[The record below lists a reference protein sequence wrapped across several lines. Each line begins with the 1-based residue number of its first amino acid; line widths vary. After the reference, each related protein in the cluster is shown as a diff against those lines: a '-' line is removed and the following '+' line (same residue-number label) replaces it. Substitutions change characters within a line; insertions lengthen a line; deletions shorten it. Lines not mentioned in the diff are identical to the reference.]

1 MKCNIGIN
9 RPEADISEG
18 AAIALQPNDIDLKA
32 GAKARLVAAEARIQE
47 VCRVMAEHEAALAAL
62 RSELDNLEFERAAMR
77 FIVEGT
83 PSATETRP
91 LRKVDRQ
98 ELIGIIK
105 ARMETMERPLSVSEL
120 HEYLEREA
128 ELDLG
133 SNARNYL
140 CGILSKGK
148 AQHFVNLGKQGWW
161 LAGRP

>member
-1 MKCNIGIN
+1 MQ
-9 RPEADISEG
+9 S
-18 AAIALQPNDIDLKA
+18 NDIDLKA
-32 GAKARLVAAEARIQE
+32 GAKARLAAAEGRIQE
-47 VCRVMAEHEAALAAL
+47 VRRAVAEHEAALSAL

-77 FIVEGT
+77 FIIEGAGGALEA
-83 PSATETRP
+83 PA

-105 ARMETMERPLSVSEL
+105 SHMEAVARPLSVSEL
-120 HEYLEREA
+120 HDYLERDA
-128 ELDLG
+128 RLDLG

>member
-1 MKCNIGIN
+1 M
-9 RPEADISEG
+9 
-18 AAIALQPNDIDLKA
+18 QPNDIDLKS
-32 GAKARLVAAEARIQE
+32 GAKARLLAAETRI
-47 VCRVMAEHEAALAAL
+47 VDVRKAMAEHEAALAAL

-83 PSATETRP
+83 PSAAEMKP

-98 ELIGIIK
+98 ELISIIK
-105 ARMETMERPLSVSEL
+105 ARMEALDRPLSVSEL
-120 HEYLEREA
+120 HDYLERDA

-161 LAGRP
+161 LAGRS